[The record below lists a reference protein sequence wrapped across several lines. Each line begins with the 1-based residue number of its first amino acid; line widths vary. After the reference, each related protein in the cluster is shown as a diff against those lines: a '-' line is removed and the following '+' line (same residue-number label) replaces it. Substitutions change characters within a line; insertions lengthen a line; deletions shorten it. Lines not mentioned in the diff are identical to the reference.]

1 MVEQRPFKSLVP
13 GSNPGRPTSYTSYF
27 YYIKSVKILA
37 AHHGAAQCIFRSM
50 NSVSRILCL
59 VTLSSAVLI
68 TGCSKKPLRPDPGQ
82 TVLGPQAGGQG
93 GLNPSELA
101 TPTDLS
107 ARDANFV
114 GNELRNVLEPVYF
127 DFDKASIRQSERA
140 KIQAAKDYL
149 AKNPQYH
156 VLFEG
161 HCDWRGTSEYNLG
174 LGDRRAA
181 EAKKYLISLGVSAD
195 KVDTLSKGSEDSK
208 KDADQETMNHDRRAE
223 IVILKGPAG
232 APAAEGA
239 APAAAAPATN

>member
-1 MVEQRPFKSLVP
+1 
-13 GSNPGRPTSYTSYF
+13 
-27 YYIKSVKILA
+27 
-37 AHHGAAQCIFRSM
+37 M

-93 GLNPSELA
+93 GLNPSEVNA
-101 TPTDLS
+101 PTDLT
-107 ARDANFV
+107 ARDGFV
-114 GNELRNVLEPVYF
+114 GNELRGVLEPVYF
-127 DFDKASIRQSERA
+127 DFDKSSIKQSERA

-149 AKNPQYH
+149 AKNPEYH

-174 LGDRRAA
+174 LGDRRAT
-181 EAKKYLISLGVSAD
+181 EAKKYLVSLGVSAD

-208 KDADQETMNHDRRAE
+208 KDAHQETMKHDRRVE
-223 IVILKGPAG
+223 IVILKGG
-232 APAAEGA
+232 APAATSAA
-239 APAAAAPATN
+239 APAAEKK